1 VTRPKSSRFRQE
13 ENVMKVLLAI
23 DEEPGSEEAVNE
35 VGSRAWGV
43 GTTVRV
49 LHAVGK
55 FVPPAQ
61 ELWHDSGGD
70 LDRARRE
77 VKDSSKQ
84 LTERAAD
91 WLREQGLTVETAV
104 RDGAPGP
111 AVVAEAKE
119 WGANLIVVGSRGHTG
134 LRRLFEGSVAH
145 YVVDHAHCPV
155 EVVHARGGA
164 AESEGG
170 EGPAGY

>member
-1 VTRPKSSRFRQE
+1 MKGH
-13 ENVMKVLLAI
+13 VMKILLAI
-23 DEEPGSEEAVNE
+23 DEEPGSEEVVNE

-70 LDRARRE
+70 LEQARRE
-77 VKDSSKQ
+77 IKDRSKQ
-84 LTERAAD
+84 LTERVAD
-91 WLREQGLTVETAV
+91 WLREQGLSVETSV
-104 RDGAPGP
+104 RDGEPGP

-119 WGANLIVVGSRGHTG
+119 WGADLVVIGSRGHTG
-134 LRRLFEGSVAH
+134 LRRLLEGSVSH
-145 YVVDHAHCPV
+145 YVVDHSPCPV
-155 EVVHARGGA
+155 EVIHAKD
-164 AESEGG
+164 GG
-170 EGPAGY
+170 EKSDG

>member
-1 VTRPKSSRFRQE
+1 
-13 ENVMKVLLAI
+13 MKVLLAI
-23 DEEPGSEEAVNE
+23 DEEPCSEEAVNE
-35 VGSRAWGV
+35 VGRRQWGEA
-43 GTTVRV
+43 TTVRV

-61 ELWHDSGGD
+61 ELWYDSGGD

-77 VKDSSKQ
+77 IKDRSKQ

-91 WLREQGLTVETAV
+91 WLREQGLSAETSV
-104 RDGAPGP
+104 RDGEPGP
-111 AVVAEAKE
+111 AVVEEAKE
-119 WGANLIVVGSRGHTG
+119 WGADLVVVGSRGHTG

-155 EVVHARGGA
+155 EVIHAGAGGGA
-164 AESEGG
+164 PGG
-170 EGPAGY
+170 SDG